1 MKTNFSVLFFLKKPK
16 NYTKGADYFIF
27 LRITVDGVRA
37 EMSTS
42 RNCEPERWNAKAGK
56 VIGTKEDVKTLNA
69 YLENMKAEVY
79 AAYSQLSVD
88 GAEIT
93 ADGVKC
99 KFLGK
104 EEKAHTIMEAIKIHN
119 TNMAALVEKED
130 YAEGTLRRFKV
141 L

>member
-1 MKTNFSVLFFLKKPK
+1 MKTNFSLLFYLKKQK
-16 NYTKGADYFIF
+16 NYPKGAVYFIF
-27 LRITVDGVRA
+27 LRIMVNGVYA

-56 VIGTKEDVKTLNA
+56 VIGTKEDVRTLNT

-79 AAYSQLSVD
+79 AAHSQLSVN

-93 ADGVKC
+93 TDSVKC

-104 EEKAHTIMEAIKIHN
+104 EKKRTP
-119 TNMAALVEKED
+119 
-130 YAEGTLRRFKV
+130 Y
-141 L
+141 